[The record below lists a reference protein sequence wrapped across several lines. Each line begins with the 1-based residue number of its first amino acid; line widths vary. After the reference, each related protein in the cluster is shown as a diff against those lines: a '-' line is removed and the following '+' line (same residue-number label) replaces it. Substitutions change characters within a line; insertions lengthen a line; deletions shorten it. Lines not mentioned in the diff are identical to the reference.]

1 VLCRCGERVVFAVGS
16 DAQFAALANL
26 LGHPEWAADPRF
38 SSNPERVLHRQ
49 ALLSLLEAA
58 ASAITAERL
67 LEEGRKQ
74 GIPLGHLRS
83 VPDALATPT
92 GQAMTH
98 DFSWDG
104 HPVRHVRQVAFR
116 IQRNGKRTT

>member
-1 VLCRCGERVVFAVGS
+1 MVFAVGS
-16 DAQFAALANL
+16 DAQFAALSKL

-38 SSNPERVLHRQ
+38 STNPERVLHRQ
-49 ALLSLLEAA
+49 TLLPLLEAA
-58 ASAITAERL
+58 AFATSAERL
-67 LEEGRKQ
+67 LEEGRKL

-83 VPDALATPT
+83 VPDALDTPT
-92 GQAMTH
+92 GQDMTH